1 MKKNPYVK
9 PAIEQHEM
17 ETEQML
23 LNSSLPVYDDPAKEE
38 GGALVGPN
46 YFGNIWSD

>member
-1 MKKNPYVK
+1 MKKHPYVK

-17 ETEQML
+17 VTGQTL
-23 LNSSLPVYDDPAKEE
+23 LNNSLPVYDDPATEE

-46 YFGNIWSD
+46 DFGDIWSD